1 MENCNRS
8 RAKVAKSGG
17 KHLFFTSWVLY
28 FMVFASY
35 KLQNLPYFFI
45 LGVFLSSE
53 RLRVAFGIR
62 LVDKL
67 TSHDALWL
75 YRPGIIQLFLPV
87 CPINTIIT
95 GSVNKVKVMDP
106 S

>member
-1 MENCNRS
+1 
-8 RAKVAKSGG
+8 
-17 KHLFFTSWVLY
+17 
-28 FMVFASY
+28 MVFASY

-75 YRPGIIQLFLPV
+75 YRPGIIQLFSPV